1 MQRLQFLELVLTK
14 AWQDAVLWRAY
25 YQQWGLDIQDKEGD
39 HMSGT
44 CAFPYWSSCKS
55 QITVGSTWC
64 WGLLPLFF
72 FLPRCAACGTSL
84 TRDPTCGILRW
95 SPEPFRPPGAS
106 FYHLLIQGGCLV
118 LGLQSVW
125 ACVWVKV
132 DGAVGRGG
140 LSAGSHITEKWLWW
154 RNFPAIKKQKGGNM
168 AKWSDSTIYRQLC
181 FKRK

>member
-1 MQRLQFLELVLTK
+1 MRRLQFLELVLTK

-44 CAFPYWSSCKS
+44 TCALPYWSSCKS
-55 QITVGSTWC
+55 QISVGSTSC
-64 WGLLPLFF
+64 WGLLSLFF
-72 FLPRCAACGTSL
+72 FATLCRTQNFPDQGSNLWYLAVEPRVL
-84 TRDPTCGILRW
+84 TI
-95 SPEPFRPPGAS
+95 RPPGTS

-118 LGLQSVW
+118 LGLESVW

-140 LSAGSHITEKWLWW
+140 LSAGSHIT
-154 RNFPAIKKQKGGNM
+154 
-168 AKWSDSTIYRQLC
+168 
-181 FKRK
+181 